1 MKVEDWLYDLPLL
14 PVEWALTAEQAPT
27 EESLAHQDPACF
39 VIIHVV
45 CNEYML
51 DIGGGVEQKCSS
63 LEWKR
68 YYIPVRL
75 LPLEKVC

>member
-1 MKVEDWLYDLPLL
+1 MMEDWLYDLPLL
-14 PVEWALTAEQAPT
+14 PVERVLTGEQAPT
-27 EESLAHQDPACF
+27 EESLAHQDAACL
-39 VIIHVV
+39 VIIRVV

-51 DIGGGVEQKCSS
+51 DIGGGIEQKCSS

-68 YYIPVRL
+68 YYIPVPP